1 MAVTALSDA
10 ELLSGARNGD
20 EAAFTEL
27 YVRHHD
33 AARRL
38 AQGYKRLGDPDDLVN
53 GAFERVLA
61 ALRRGSG
68 PTDSF
73 RAYLFVTL
81 RRLAMEHGRRDGV
94 GSDEPLDEVPEPVF
108 AVAGDRELEGAERA
122 IIAQAFESLP
132 NAWQTVLWQT
142 AVEGKQPKDFAGAVG
157 MTPNAAAALAYRARE
172 RLRQAYLQAHLQQP
186 ARNGCEPHRSRL
198 GSYVRG
204 GLSRRHAAA
213 TTEHLASC
221 EACRELNDELSDV
234 NRMLV
239 RAVAP
244 VFLLASGGKLASGFA
259 SGSTSAAASAPAAAP
274 ISVTSMAGGA
284 VDHVRRFGTVAGG
297 AIAAA
302 VAAVALGA
310 VTLLPHDGG
319 PSDRGADIDVQADG
333 GDIEAVTA
341 GERTVTSDDT
351 TTSSSTTATT
361 APTTTVA
368 GDTTTVP
375 GAADD
380 GSPTTTAG
388 NVVDADVEAG
398 VGPVDAGVDADVGIG
413 PDGVAV
419 DTSVDLGVDL
429 RWARGLLPGTGTL
442 VADVVNQSPVTATN
456 VKIDLDL
463 STSAS
468 ISGASTDCPLSTE
481 GLISG
486 VISLLRSVTCPLT
499 SLASGGSSSLSVPL
513 AVIGDATA
521 TVTVSAN
528 GEVLATDSI
537 SLSA

>member
-1 MAVTALSDA
+1 MAVTAPSDA

-81 RRLAMEHGRRDGV
+81 RRLALEHARRDGV
-94 GSDEPLDEVPEPVF
+94 GPDESLDEVPEPVV
-108 AVAGDRELEGAERA
+108 AVAGDGELDAAERQ
-122 IIAQAFESLP
+122 IVAQAFESLP
-132 NAWQTVLWQT
+132 GAWQTVLWQT
-142 AVEGKQPKDFAGAVG
+142 AVEGKQPNDFAGAVG

-244 VFLLASGGKLASGFA
+244 VFLLASGGELASRF
-259 SGSTSAAASAPAAAP
+259 GSESAAASAGASATPLGTTELATG
-274 ISVTSMAGGA
+274 SVDHARRFGALAGGA
-284 VDHVRRFGTVAGG
+284 V
-297 AIAAA
+297 AAA
-302 VAAVALGA
+302 VAAVVLGA

-319 PSDRGADIDVQADG
+319 PSDGRADVDVQAGDG
-333 GDIEAVTA
+333 GVEAVTA
-341 GERTVTSDDT
+341 GDRTATDES
-351 TTSSSTTATT
+351 TTSSPTTATT
-361 APTTTVA
+361 TPPTTPTDGTTPTATDDADGAGADASPTTTV
-368 GDTTTVP
+368 
-375 GAADD
+375 
-380 GSPTTTAG
+380 G
-388 NVVDADVEAG
+388 NVVDAQ
-398 VGPVDAGVDADVGIG
+398 VGPVDVGVDADVGVG
-413 PDGVAV
+413 PGGAEV
-419 DTSVDLGVDL
+419 DTAVDLGVDL
-429 RWARGLLPGTGTL
+429 RWARGLLGNGTL
-442 VADVVNQSPVTATN
+442 VADVVNESPVTATN
-456 VKIDLDL
+456 VTIDVDL

-468 ISGASTDCPLSTE
+468 ISGPSTDCPLSTE

-486 VISLLRSVTCPLT
+486 VVSLLQAVTCPMS
-499 SLASGGSSSLSVPL
+499 SLASGGSSTLSLPVFVMGE
-513 AVIGDATA
+513 ATATA
-521 TVTVSAN
+521 TVRAN
-528 GEVLATDSI
+528 GEVLATDTI
-537 SLSA
+537 TLTA